1 MTLENQSQ
9 FARRLGHDKAYITRL
24 KQAGRLV
31 MENDLVNVEASMAR
45 IQATQ
50 GDRPQVAEFHAEQRA
65 QKHAVDSRYPD
76 GQAGMNRDLSSTSGR
91 MGHPEGRQGVQQSNQ
106 GHDLSLDKARRVRA
120 ISEARIKTAQADQE
134 EMARDKMAG
143 NLIAREDVDFVLR
156 DFGATL
162 SSLLEN
168 LADRLAPIVYPL
180 TTLSETHASIREMA
194 EEIQQEMA
202 ETMQRR
208 TLNQQGVKND

>member
-31 MENDLVNVEASMAR
+31 MEHDLVNVEASLAR

-50 GDRPQVAEFHAEQRA
+50 GDRPQVAEFHAEQRELKSMTA
-65 QKHAVDSRYPD
+65 PSHGSL
-76 GQAGMNRDLSSTSGR
+76 GMAGN
-91 MGHPEGRQGVQQSNQ
+91 QSAP

-180 TTLSETHASIREMA
+180 TTLSETHTAIREMA
-194 EEIQQEMA
+194 EEIQLEMA

-208 TLNQQGVKND
+208 TRNQQGVKND

>member
-31 MENDLVNVEASMAR
+31 MENDLVNVEASLAR

-50 GDRPQVAEFHAEQRA
+50 GDRPQVAEFHAEQRELKSMTA
-65 QKHAVDSRYPD
+65 PSHGSPSM
-76 GQAGMNRDLSSTSGR
+76 AGN
-91 MGHPEGRQGVQQSNQ
+91 QSAP
-106 GHDLSLDKARRVRA
+106 GHDLSLDKARRLRA

-180 TTLSETHASIREMA
+180 TTLSETHTAIREMA
-194 EEIQQEMA
+194 EEIQLEMA

-208 TLNQQGVKND
+208 TLNPQGDKND

>member
-31 MENDLVNVEASMAR
+31 MENDLVNVEASLAR

-50 GDRPQVAEFHAEQRA
+50 GDRPQVAEFHAEQRE
-65 QKHAVDSRYPD
+65 QKRAADSGVPD
-76 GQAGMNRDLSSTSGR
+76 GQAGLSAIHGR
-91 MGHPEGRQGVQQSNQ
+91 TGHAAGRQEIPSIS

-180 TTLSETHASIREMA
+180 TTLSETHTAIREMA
-194 EEIQQEMA
+194 EETQLEMA

-208 TLNQQGVKND
+208 TLNPQGDKND

>member
-31 MENDLVNVEASMAR
+31 MENDLVNVEASLAR

-50 GDRPQVAEFHAEQRA
+50 GDRPQVAEFHAEQRELKSMTA
-65 QKHAVDSRYPD
+65 PSHGSP
-76 GQAGMNRDLSSTSGR
+76 GMAGN
-91 MGHPEGRQGVQQSNQ
+91 QSAP

-180 TTLSETHASIREMA
+180 TTLSETHTAIREMA
-194 EEIQQEMA
+194 EEIQLEMA

-208 TLNQQGVKND
+208 TLNPQGDKND

>member
-9 FARRLGHDKAYITRL
+9 FAKRLGHDKGYITRL

-31 MENDLVNVEASMAR
+31 MEGDRVNVEASLAR

-50 GDRPQVAEFHAEQRA
+50 GDRPQVADYHAEQREHKSA
-65 QKHAVDSRYPD
+65 SPSWGGV
-76 GQAGMNRDLSSTSGR
+76 AGMSG
-91 MGHPEGRQGVQQSNQ
+91 GNVSPGA
-106 GHDLSLDKARRVRA
+106 DLSLEKARRVRA

-143 NLIAREDVDFVLR
+143 NLIAKEDVDFVLR
-156 DFGATL
+156 DFGTTL
-162 SSLLEN
+162 SSHLEN
-168 LADRLAPIVYPL
+168 LADRLAPIVYPI
-180 TTLSETHASIREMA
+180 TTLNDTHTAIREMA
-194 EEIQQEMA
+194 QEIQLEMA

-208 TLNQQGVKND
+208 TLNPGTRND

>member
-50 GDRPQVAEFHAEQRA
+50 GDRPQVAEFHAEQRELKYMTA
-65 QKHAVDSRYPD
+65 PSHGSP
-76 GQAGMNRDLSSTSGR
+76 GMAGNHSA
-91 MGHPEGRQGVQQSNQ
+91 P

-180 TTLSETHASIREMA
+180 TTLSETHTAIREMA

-208 TLNQQGVKND
+208 TLNPQGDKND